1 MPGHVDEIFLDTN
14 GPQNNLRT
22 SHHME
27 LKERSV
33 GRSVARRSPAFQ
45 TPASRSFVR
54 RRKIL
59 RPQF

>member
-1 MPGHVDEIFLDTN
+1 MPRHVYEIFLDAN

-33 GRSVARRSPAFQ
+33 GRSVARRWSAFQ
-45 TPASRSFVR
+45 TPASRSTVR
-54 RRKIL
+54 RREIL